1 MWLCTYIFN
10 IFLFTHNVTVLSS
23 YRPHDGVY
31 IFPICCPLSP
41 RLHCDWLVSSDW
53 LVCRQT
59 GRQRQSVAW
68 GQWAGRWGFIRLVS
82 RHGKA
87 QHGIR
92 VTWSLLAHLTQ
103 CVLTQ
108 GSVCERESVLV
119 FFVCFFC
126 FLTCPCSC
134 VRFNFPVCQCTCCF
148 LCVCVCTHTCFRM
161 AALSSDEVQIT
172 FCLLPMMSA
181 CFSLIHE

>member
-1 MWLCTYIFN
+1 MQIRHLILMLAVLVMLLHLMDLKNHLSCMWLCTYIFN

-119 FFVCFFC
+119 FFVFFL
-126 FLTCPCSC
+126 FS
-134 VRFNFPVCQCTCCF
+134 N
-148 LCVCVCTHTCFRM
+148 
-161 AALSSDEVQIT
+161 
-172 FCLLPMMSA
+172 MS
-181 CFSLIHE
+181 L